1 MFPETRGRRIAVGAF
16 ESRDKAEAAIAELE
30 HAGFPSSEIGI
41 AARNMEGEWHEFQ
54 QSETEAAEKGAQAG
68 AAAGG
73 ATGGLWAIGI
83 ASGMLPALG
92 PVIAGGL
99 LASIL
104 ASVTAGA
111 AAGGLVGSLVGL
123 GLPEENARSFETEF
137 ARGRV
142 IVTVRGGDRFD
153 QASRI
158 MLSHG
163 ATEVTAT
170 SAVTA

>member
-1 MFPETRGRRIAVGAF
+1 
-16 ESRDKAEAAIAELE
+16 
-30 HAGFPSSEIGI
+30 
-41 AARNMEGEWHEFQ
+41 
-54 QSETEAAEKGAQAG
+54 
-68 AAAGG
+68 
-73 ATGGLWAIGI
+73 
-83 ASGMLPALG
+83 MLPALG

-104 ASVTAGA
+104 ASTAAGA

-123 GLPEENARSFETEF
+123 GLSEENARSFEFEF

-153 QASRI
+153 QASRT

-163 ATEVTAT
+163 ATEVTA
-170 SAVTA
+170 SPAVTA